1 MKRVTYLT
9 AILITAII
17 VMVSSCDSKREP
29 GKIYMPDMAYSR
41 AYETYAERNDTVFT
55 MDINKR
61 GALIFYNNMPVP
73 GTIKRGELF
82 PFTVVPN
89 NNNGSIDSNA
99 LINLSSQVKNP
110 LPPLNAVD
118 SAEAGR
124 LFNINCA
131 VCHGAKAENNGP
143 LAPKIGGVKS
153 IVAASPGYSDGRIF
167 YVMTYGQNNMGS
179 YASQLDRKQRWMIV
193 QYIRTLQPKAAT
205 PGSSPAK
212 PDSTTPAKPD
222 STKTVKTK

>member
-1 MKRVTYLT
+1 MKK
-9 AILITAII
+9 IAII
-17 VMVSSCDSKREP
+17 SALVLSTAVVFTSCDSKREP
-29 GKIYMPDMAYSR
+29 GKIYMPDMTYSR
-41 AYETYAERNDTVFT
+41 AYETYAQRDSSIFT
-55 MDINKR
+55 TNQADPGGK
-61 GALIFYNNMPVP
+61 IFYSAMPVP

-89 NNNGSIDSNA
+89 NTNGMIDSNA
-99 LINLSSQVKNP
+99 LINLTKDIKNP
-110 LPPLNAVD
+110 LPPLNKED

-131 VCHGAKAENNGP
+131 VCHGAKAQNNGP

-153 IVAASPGYSDGRIF
+153 IVAASQGYSDGRIF

-193 QYIRTLQPKAAT
+193 QYIRTLEPKAAVAT
-205 PGSSPAK
+205 TTAKADSTAK
-212 PDSTTPAKPD
+212 PAIK
-222 STKTVKTK
+222 K